1 VDLQLEGKTALVTGG
16 GTGIGFGIAEILAE
30 EGARVILLGR
40 REQVLVDAAD
50 RIASAG
56 AKHRPEI
63 IVHDLTAPNA
73 GKEIAAKALDLVGP
87 VDIIVNN
94 AGTSEVLGVG
104 GAEDRWQHAYAL
116 RVVAP
121 RHLAEAL
128 LPEMRARKFG
138 RIINIGGTFE
148 VQSIINSASVMNAA
162 RTVYS
167 KSLSHEVARDGVT
180 VNTVGPG
187 VILSEQIDK
196 IFPTKEAREDY
207 CNRNIPVGYFGEPR
221 DLAALVAFL
230 ASPIARY
237 ITGEVIAVDG
247 GSHRFAF

>member
-1 VDLQLEGKTALVTGG
+1 MDLQLDGKIALVTGG

-30 EGARVILLGR
+30 EGASVVLLAR
-40 REQVLVDAAD
+40 REDVLKEAAA
-50 RIASAG
+50 RIAAK
-56 AKHRPEI
+56 AKHAPEI
-63 IVHDLTAPNA
+63 MVHDLTAPDA
-73 GKEIAAKALDLVGP
+73 GKAIAAEAIERFGH
-87 VDIIVNN
+87 VDILVNN

-121 RHLAEAL
+121 RQLAEAL

-167 KSLSHEVARDGVT
+167 KSLSHEVAKDGIT

-196 IFPTKEAREDY
+196 IFPTREAREDY
-207 CNRNIPVGYFGEPR
+207 CNRTIPVGYFGEPR

>member
-1 VDLQLEGKTALVTGG
+1 MDLQLEGKTALITGG
-16 GTGIGFGIAEILAE
+16 GTGIGFGIAEVLAE
-30 EGARVILLGR
+30 EGARVMLLGR
-40 REQVLVDAAD
+40 REHVLRDAAE
-50 RIASAG
+50 RISAK
-56 AKHRPEI
+56 AKHSPEI
-63 IVHDLTAPNA
+63 LTYDLTEPDA
-73 GKEIAAKALDLVGP
+73 GKAIAAQALASLGH
-87 VDIIVNN
+87 VDILINN

-104 GAEDRWQHAYAL
+104 GAEERWQHAYAL
-116 RVVAP
+116 RVIAP
-121 RHLAEAL
+121 RQLAEAL
-128 LPEMRARKFG
+128 LPEMRERKFG

-167 KSLSHEVARDGVT
+167 KSLSHEVARDGIT

-207 CNRNIPVGYFGEPR
+207 CNRNIPVGYFGNPR
-221 DLAALVAFL
+221 DLAVLVAFL

-237 ITGEVIAVDG
+237 ITGEVISVDG

>member
-1 VDLQLEGKTALVTGG
+1 MDLQLDGKIALVTGG

-30 EGARVILLGR
+30 EGAKVILLGR
-40 REQVLVDAAD
+40 RQSVLEEAAA
-50 RIASAG
+50 RIAPA
-56 AKHRPEI
+56 ARHAPEI
-63 IVHDLTAPNA
+63 LVHDLTADNA
-73 GKEIAAKALDLVGP
+73 GKAIAAEALERFGHI
-87 VDIIVNN
+87 DIVVNN

-104 GAEDRWQHAYAL
+104 GGEDRWQHAYAL
-116 RVVAP
+116 RVVGP
-121 RHLAEAL
+121 RQLAEAL

-167 KSLSHEVARDGVT
+167 KSLSHEVAKDGIT

-237 ITGEVIAVDG
+237 ITGELISVDG

>member
-1 VDLQLEGKTALVTGG
+1 MDLQLKGKIALVTGG
-16 GTGIGFGIAEILAE
+16 GTGIGFGIAEALVQ
-30 EGARVILLGR
+30 EGVRVVILGR
-40 REQVLVDAAD
+40 RENVLREAAA
-50 RIASAG
+50 RLAEFSEFE
-56 AKHRPEI
+56 PEI
-63 IVHDLTAPNA
+63 MVHDLTAPNA
-73 GKEIAAKALDLVGP
+73 GKEIAAEALDRFGH
-87 VDIIVNN
+87 VDIVVNN

-116 RVVAP
+116 RVIAP
-121 RHLAEAL
+121 RQLAEAL

-167 KSLSHEVARDGVT
+167 KSLSHEVARDGIT

-187 VILSEQIDK
+187 VIISEQIDK
-196 IFPTKEAREDY
+196 IFPTQEAREDY
-207 CNRNIPVGYFGEPR
+207 CNRNIPMGYFGEPR
-221 DLAALVAFL
+221 DLAAMVAFL
-230 ASPIARY
+230 ASPVARY
-237 ITGEVIAVDG
+237 ITGELIAVDG

>member
-1 VDLQLEGKTALVTGG
+1 VDLQLEGKIALITGG

-30 EGARVILLGR
+30 EGAKVVLLGR
-40 REQVLVDAAD
+40 REDVLEEAASRLAPTATQV
-50 RIASAG
+50 
-56 AKHRPEI
+56 PEI
-63 IVHDLTAPNA
+63 IVHDLTAPEA
-73 GKEIAAKALDLVGP
+73 GKKIAAEAIERFGH
-87 VDIIVNN
+87 VDILVNN

-116 RVVAP
+116 RVIAP
-121 RHLAEAL
+121 RQLAEAL

-167 KSLSHEVARDGVT
+167 KSLSHEVAKDGIT

-237 ITGEVIAVDG
+237 ITGELIAVDG

>member
-1 VDLQLEGKTALVTGG
+1 MDLQLEGKTALITGG
-16 GTGIGFGIAEILAE
+16 GTGIGYGIAEALIQ
-30 EGARVILLGR
+30 EGARVVILGR
-40 REQVLVDAAD
+40 REQVLREAAG
-50 RIASAG
+50 RLAEFAEFE
-56 AKHRPEI
+56 PEI
-63 IVHDLTAPNA
+63 MVHDLTAPDA
-73 GKEIAAKALDLVGP
+73 GKAIAAEALDRFGHI
-87 VDIIVNN
+87 DILVNN

-116 RVVAP
+116 RVIAP
-121 RHLAEAL
+121 RQLAEAL

-167 KSLSHEVARDGVT
+167 KSLSHEVARDGIT

-187 VILSEQIDK
+187 VIISEQIDK
-196 IFPTKEAREDY
+196 IFPTKEAREEY
-207 CNRNIPVGYFGEPR
+207 CNRNIPVGYFGEPQ
-221 DLAALVAFL
+221 DLAVMVTFL

>member
-1 VDLQLEGKTALVTGG
+1 VDLQLEGKIALVTGG
-16 GTGIGFGIAEILAE
+16 GTGIGFGIAEILAQ
-30 EGARVILLGR
+30 EGARVVLLAR
-40 REQVLVDAAD
+40 REDVLKEAAA
-50 RIASAG
+50 RIAPNVPHA
-56 AKHRPEI
+56 PEI
-63 IVHDLTAPNA
+63 MVHDLTAPDA
-73 GKEIAAKALDLVGP
+73 GKKIAAEAIERFGH
-87 VDIIVNN
+87 VDILVNN
-94 AGTSEVLGVG
+94 AGTSEVLGIG

-116 RVVAP
+116 RVIAP
-121 RHLAEAL
+121 RQLAEGL

-167 KSLSHEVARDGVT
+167 KSLSHEVAKDGIT

-196 IFPTKEAREDY
+196 IFPSKEAREDY

-230 ASPIARY
+230 ASPVARY
-237 ITGEVIAVDG
+237 ITGELIAVDG

>member
-1 VDLQLEGKTALVTGG
+1 MDLQLEGKVALVTGG
-16 GTGIGFGIAEILAE
+16 GTGIGYGIAEILSE
-30 EGARVILLGR
+30 EGAKVVLLGR
-40 REQVLVDAAD
+40 REDVLRD
-50 RIASAG
+50 ASARLM
-56 AKHRPEI
+56 ANARHAPEI
-63 IVHDLTAPNA
+63 LVHDLTAPDA
-73 GKEIAAKALDLVGP
+73 GKAIAAEALERFGH
-87 VDIIVNN
+87 VDILVNN

-116 RVVAP
+116 RVVGP
-121 RHLAEAL
+121 RQLVEAL

-138 RIINIGGTFE
+138 RVINIGGTFE

-167 KSLSHEVARDGVT
+167 KSLSHEVAKDGIT
-180 VNTVGPG
+180 VNTIGPG

-196 IFPTKEAREDY
+196 IFPTREEREAY
-207 CNRNIPVGYFGEPR
+207 CAKNIPVGYFGEPR

-237 ITGEVIAVDG
+237 ITGELIAVDG

>member
-1 VDLQLEGKTALVTGG
+1 MDLQLEGKIALVTGG

-30 EGARVILLGR
+30 EGAQVILLGR
-40 REQVLVDAAD
+40 RENVL
-50 RIASAG
+50 REASDKISPN
-56 AKHRPEI
+56 AKYRPEI
-63 IVHDLTAPNA
+63 IVHDLTAPEA
-73 GKEIAAKALDLVGP
+73 GRRIADEALQRFGH

-94 AGTSEVLGVG
+94 AGTSEVLGIG
-104 GAEDRWQHAYAL
+104 GGEDRWQHAYAL
-116 RVVAP
+116 RVIAP
-121 RHLAEAL
+121 RQLAEAL
-128 LPEMRARKFG
+128 IPEMRARKYG

-167 KSLSHEVARDGVT
+167 KSLSHEVAKDGIT

-196 IFPTKEAREDY
+196 IFPSKEAREDY
-207 CNRNIPVGYFGEPR
+207 CYRNIPVGYFGEPR

-237 ITGEVIAVDG
+237 ITGELIAVDG

>member
-1 VDLQLEGKTALVTGG
+1 MDLQLDDKIALITGG
-16 GTGIGFGIAEILAE
+16 GTGIGFGIAEMLAE
-30 EGARVILLGR
+30 EGARVVLLGR
-40 REQVLVDAAD
+40 REKVLQDAAE
-50 RIASAG
+50 RIALK
-56 AKHRPEI
+56 AKHAPGI
-63 IVHDLTAPNA
+63 IVSDLTAHEA
-73 GKEIAAKALDLVGP
+73 GKQIAAEALDRFGHI
-87 VDIIVNN
+87 DILVNN

-104 GAEDRWQHAYAL
+104 GAEDSWQNAYAL

-121 RHLAEAL
+121 RQLAEAL
-128 LPEMRARKFG
+128 LPEMRMRKFG

-167 KSLSHEVARDGVT
+167 KSLSHEVAKDGIT

-187 VILSEQIDK
+187 VIISEQIDK
-196 IFPTKEAREDY
+196 IFPTKEAREEY
-207 CNRNIPVGYFGEPR
+207 CSRNIPVGYFGEPG

-237 ITGEVIAVDG
+237 ITGELIAVDG

>member
-1 VDLQLEGKTALVTGG
+1 MTGKTAVITGG
-16 GTGIGFGIAEILAE
+16 GSGIGAATARLLVARGDQVLLVGRTEDRLRATQRALEDEFGGGRAEILAIDIE
-30 EGARVILLGR
+30 TDQAPATVVAAARERWGR
-40 REQVLVDAAD
+40 IDTL
-50 RIASAG
+50 
-56 AKHRPEI
+56 
-63 IVHDLTAPNA
+63 
-73 GKEIAAKALDLVGP
+73 
-87 VDIIVNN
+87 VNN

-121 RHLAEAL
+121 RQLAEAL

-167 KSLSHEVARDGVT
+167 KSLSHEVAKDGIT

-196 IFPTKEAREDY
+196 IFPTREAREEY
-207 CNRNIPVGYFGEPR
+207 CNRTIPVGYFGEPR